1 MGLECQHSSADVSR
15 SQQPIQHWT
24 PVERLHAS
32 CRAFSVRTDSHTSL
46 HCRTRALV
54 RWCCAHALPQVP
66 LITLTEVLRK
76 RLKADTLGNMVF
88 WLSFC
93 VLGQPMCLVLYY
105 HDWLLANLGEQG
117 WLAAAAQGDDAAGVL
132 MA

>member
-1 MGLECQHSSADVSR
+1 
-15 SQQPIQHWT
+15 
-24 PVERLHAS
+24 
-32 CRAFSVRTDSHTSL
+32 
-46 HCRTRALV
+46 V